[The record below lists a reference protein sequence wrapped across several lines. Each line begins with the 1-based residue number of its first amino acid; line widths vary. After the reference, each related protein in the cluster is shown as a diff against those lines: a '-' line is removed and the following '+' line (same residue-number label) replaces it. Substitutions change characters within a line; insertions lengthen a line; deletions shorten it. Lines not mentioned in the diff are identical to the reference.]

1 MAMPTTRAAAVA
13 SSEPTRDAYIV
24 GTGMT
29 RFTRHLDKTH
39 DQLAA
44 MSVLEALKDAGGR
57 KKGNLTDNTAQGG
70 SILERRVDHF

>member
-1 MAMPTTRAAAVA
+1 
-13 SSEPTRDAYIV
+13 
-24 GTGMT
+24 MT